1 MNRKIWVFAVL
12 SIVAT
17 LAFRVWVLNP
27 ELSLAVSDSFSDV
40 SSLFNNLSGSMLA
53 SASSRIVYVREGMRK
68 EEVGELFARKLDWN
82 DTQKLAF
89 LRGPEGEYYPGTYS
103 ISNSKDENV
112 MRELMLHRF
121 EREVEERLSSST
133 KSVVSIPTIIKVASI
148 IEREAGGKR
157 DMRLIS
163 GVIWNRIFTDMN
175 LQIDATVQY
184 AIGTEEKG
192 WWPTVYPEDLHVE
205 SPFNTYKYEGFPP
218 APISNPG
225 LASIDAAMNPAKTKC
240 LFYIHDKRR
249 RIHCAET
256 YEGHK
261 KNINRYLK

>member
-1 MNRKIWVFAVL
+1 MSKKILILGILGFGCAL
-12 SIVAT
+12 S
-17 LAFRVWVLNP
+17 FRIWILTP
-27 ELSLAVSDSFSDV
+27 ELSLAVNDVYSDV

-53 SASSRIVYVREGMRK
+53 AASSRFVYVREGMRK

-89 LRGPEGEYYPGTYS
+89 LSGDEGKYYPGTYT
-103 ISNSKDENV
+103 ISDNKNEEV
-112 MRELMLHRF
+112 MREVMLHRF

-133 KSVVSIPTIIKVASI
+133 KSIISIPTIIKVASI
-148 IEREAGGKR
+148 IEREAGGKK

-184 AIGTEEKG
+184 AMGTEENG
-192 WWPTVYPEDLHVE
+192 WWPIVYPEDLHIE

-225 LASIDAAMNPAKTKC
+225 SASIDAAMNPAKTKC
-240 LFYIHDKRR
+240 LFYLHDKRR
-249 RIHCAET
+249 KIHCAET

-261 KNINRYLK
+261 RNINRYLK